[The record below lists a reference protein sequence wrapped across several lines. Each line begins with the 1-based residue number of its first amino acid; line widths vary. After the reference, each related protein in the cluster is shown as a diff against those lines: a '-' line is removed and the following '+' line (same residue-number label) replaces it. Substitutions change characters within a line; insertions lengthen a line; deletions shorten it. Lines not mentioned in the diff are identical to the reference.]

1 MFEESSLIT
10 KIFLTIGI
18 AIYVVG
24 FVTLLYPVAVYD
36 MLTEM
41 VEHVWGIEP
50 NQLSAFNK

>member
-10 KIFLTIGI
+10 KILLTIGI

-24 FVTLLYPVAVYD
+24 FVTILYPVAVYD

-41 VEHVWGIEP
+41 IEHVWGLEN
-50 NQLSAFNK
+50 NQLSASNK